1 MRKHLKRKKRLTMKN
16 VKSMIKP
23 GMLINTANYVFAT
36 IIHPITGKLIA
47 FPICGGPTLP
57 IDESYDN
64 DGNCIMCDGDFSW
77 LNILGLY
84 EFAEGCDCE
93 FDDLVFDSSHR
104 EPDINKTLNEYIEEK
119 IVKHIA

>member
-64 DGNCIMCDGDFSW
+64 DGNCVVWCNNCNSWQFAQLDVSTKDICISCHSCDGNFM
-77 LNILGLY
+77 
-84 EFAEGCDCE
+84 
-93 FDDLVFDSSHR
+93 FDD
-104 EPDINKTLNEYIEEK
+104 
-119 IVKHIA
+119 HIHYFETVGNRFI